1 MFARSGGI
9 PFSQTLPMDSAAS
22 VPARGVYVRR
32 LTATNFRNYDY
43 VRLDLPESPIVLT
56 GRNGTGKTNLMEAVS
71 FLAPGKGMRQARFS
85 DVLPTTGG
93 TNWAVSAVLEKGGEE
108 IEVGTAFE
116 PETGKRSEKR
126 RIHVNGAAIKNQNGL
141 DDVCQAVWLT
151 PAMDRLFSGDP
162 AGRRRFWDRL
172 VQAFYPEHA
181 RSCAAYMQALRQWNA
196 LLREGRT
203 DDAWLTALEKT
214 LAKYGAKASLARRNL
229 LTVLQNAPKN
239 DDFPSAELALTG
251 GLEAD
256 LRGKTEDEAAAFI
269 ADWFKQARGTCA
281 ETGVAGGVH
290 TIDLAA
296 VHTQKNM
303 PASSC
308 STGEQK
314 ALLVA
319 VLLSHIRA
327 LAAAKGTLPLILFD
341 EAAAHLDSKRLEKL
355 LEQLKDFKTQVWV
368 SGTDNADFDAWKETA
383 HFVAVEDLFKGA
395 SALAAA
401 S

>member
-1 MFARSGGI
+1 MFARSGGV
-9 PFSQTLPMDSAAS
+9 PFSQTSPTDSAAS
-22 VPARGVYVRR
+22 APVRGIYVRR
-32 LTATNFRNYDY
+32 LTVTNFRNYGY
-43 VRLDLPESPIVLT
+43 ARLDLPETPIVLT

-93 TNWAVSAVLEKGGEE
+93 TSWAVSALLNKSGEE

-126 RIHVNGAAIKNQNGL
+126 KIHVNGAAVKNQNDL

-181 RSCAAYMQALRQWNA
+181 RHCAAYTQALRQWSA
-196 LLREGRT
+196 LLRDGT
-203 DDAWLTALEKT
+203 KDDAWLSALEKT
-214 LAKYGAKASLARRNL
+214 LAKYGAKAALARRKL

-239 DDFPSAELALTG
+239 DDFPYAELALTG
-251 GLEAD
+251 GLEAELAD
-256 LRGKTEDEAAAFI
+256 KTEDEAAAFI
-269 ADWFKQARGTCA
+269 AEWFKKARAACA
-281 ETGVAGGVH
+281 ETGTAGGVH

-303 PASSC
+303 PAAAC

-314 ALLVA
+314 ALLIS

-355 LEQLKDFKTQVWV
+355 LEQLKEFKTQVWV
-368 SGTDNADFDAWKETA
+368 SGTDKAAFDAWENTA
-383 HFVAVEDLFKGA
+383 HFVAVEDLFKGVPV
-395 SALAAA
+395 LAA